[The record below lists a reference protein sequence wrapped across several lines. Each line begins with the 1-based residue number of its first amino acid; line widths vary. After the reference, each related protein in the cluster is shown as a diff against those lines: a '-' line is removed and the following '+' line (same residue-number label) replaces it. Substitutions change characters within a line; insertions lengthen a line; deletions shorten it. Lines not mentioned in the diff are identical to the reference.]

1 MKGEGPCIVF
11 KVSSIKEAKEAFR
24 ELRCSYDFAYWAA
37 TKFKIRDI
45 SDPEQIVTLALNEHQ
60 HCIIDTF
67 QKRYFKKLPGRYII
81 TKQSPRIGVTT
92 CVQAYILWLQTYSCC
107 CSNSQTCSANEFA
120 NSRLREN
127 IYRHLGKTIF
137 PVKKKITLFNGYI
150 GAYFNTVR
158 NPDSLRGIDFSYVH
172 LANMSSWRDRDMTLS
187 SRAFNAAISGILH
200 HYFTL
205 IVIEGDLPK
214 SKYFNLN
221 EIRSPEHPAIP
232 TSQYRLLI
240 ANPHFLHLLTANA
253 IPLNTSSTSSST
265 KTTAPTP
272 DPPYRHIPL

>member
-1 MKGEGPCIVF
+1 MKGEDPCKVF

-45 SDPEQIVTLALNEHQ
+45 SDPDQIVTLMLNYHQ
-60 HCIIDTF
+60 HRVIDTF
-67 QKRYFKKLPGRYII
+67 QKRYSKKLPGRYII

-92 CVQAYILWLQTYSCC
+92 CVQAYILWLQTYSRC

-137 PVKKKITLFNGYI
+137 PVRKKITLFNGYI

-172 LANMSSWRDRDMTLS
+172 LANMSSWRDPDMALS
-187 SRAFNAAISGILH
+187 TRAFNAAISGILPQ
-200 HYFTL
+200 YFTL
-205 IVIEGDLPK
+205 IVIEGDLPNP
-214 SKYFNLN
+214 KYFNLN
-221 EIRSPEHPAIP
+221 ENLSPQHPSIP
-232 TSQYRLLI
+232 ISQYHHLI
-240 ANPHFLHLLTANA
+240 ANPHFLHLLTINS
-253 IPLNTSSTSSST
+253 I
-265 KTTAPTP
+265 P
-272 DPPYRHIPL
+272 DPPYHPIPL